1 MKERTLLKIASFNVN
16 GIKARIIT
24 LLRWLKETKPDIV
37 ILQEFKSTNEAFPKG
52 EIEDLGYNVVT
63 HGQKS
68 FNGVAILSL
77 FPIDDSPVPHEIVH
91 LHLEHFLLS
100 FHYKMCLR

>member
-1 MKERTLLKIASFNVN
+1 MKIASFNVN
-16 GIKARIIT
+16 GIKARLIT
-24 LLRWLKETKPDIV
+24 LLRWLKETKPDVV
-37 ILQEFKSTNEAFPKG
+37 ILQEIKSTNEAFPKG

-77 FPIDDSPVPHEIVH
+77 FPIDTTKTGLNGNPEDVQSRWIEAEIKD
-91 LHLEHFLLS
+91 LLS
-100 FHYKMCLR
+100 LIHI